1 MSTQVHLSRPVDHT
15 TSYYAATAHPTVLR
29 PTLEGHITADVC
41 VIGAGFTGLSSAI
54 HLAQLGYKVVVLEGN
69 RIGWG
74 ASGRNGGQIVNGYSR
89 DLSVIEARYGIEAA
103 QSLGAM
109 SLEGGDIIRSLVKD
123 YKIQCDLKPNNV
135 VAAFNERQLKELEHV
150 KTNWEQHGHTEL
162 EMLDKAQLQDHVN
175 TDCYVGALLDKRGGH
190 IHPLNLCLGEAEAI
204 ESLGGQIFENSRV
217 TEVLWKNRAQPLVK
231 TTQGEVLA
239 NYVVVCGNAY
249 LGDAV
254 PELTNKIM
262 PVSTQVL
269 TTEVL
274 GEAKCKALMPAGTCV
289 EDANFFLDYYR
300 MTADHRL
307 LYGGGTVYG
316 GAEPADIVKKI
327 RPHLEKVFPTLKDVK
342 IEFAWSGN
350 FALTLTRIPHFGRLN
365 NTVYFA
371 QGYSGHGVTCTHLA
385 GKLIADALHGDATRF
400 DSFATLPYYPFPGG
414 RLFRVPLT
422 VMGSWWYILRDRL
435 GV

>member
-1 MSTQVHLSRPVDHT
+1 MPNQGQTSQPAHHT
-15 TSYYAATAHPTVLR
+15 TSYYAATAHPTPLR
-29 PTLEGHITADVC
+29 PSLQGKLVTDVC
-41 VIGAGFTGLSSAI
+41 VIGAGFTGLSSAL
-54 HLAQLGYKVVVLEGN
+54 HLAQYGFKVVVLEGN
-69 RIGWG
+69 RVGWG

-89 DLSVIEARYGIEAA
+89 DLSVIEARYGKEAA
-103 QSLGAM
+103 DALGAM
-109 SLEGGDIIRSLVKD
+109 SLEGGDIIRSLVKQ
-123 YKIQCDLKPNNV
+123 YNIQCDLKPYNV
-135 VAAFNERQLKELEHV
+135 VAAFNQRQLHELEQV

-162 EMLDKAQLQDHVN
+162 EMLDKTALQHHVN

-190 IHPLNLCLGEAEAI
+190 LHPLNLCLGEAAAI
-204 ESLGGQIFENSRV
+204 EALGGQIFESSRV
-217 TEVLWKNRAQPLVK
+217 VQVLHDQAKPVVK
-231 TTQGEVLA
+231 TAHGEVHA

-269 TTEVL
+269 TTEIL
-274 GEAKCKALMPAGTCV
+274 GEAKCKELMPAGTCI

-316 GAEPADIVKKI
+316 GAEPVDIIKKI
-327 RPHLEKVFPTLKDVK
+327 RPHLERVFPALKDVK
-342 IEFAWSGN
+342 IDFAWSGN
-350 FALTLTRIPHFGRLN
+350 FALTLTRIPHFGRLKD
-365 NTVYFA
+365 TVYFA
-371 QGYSGHGVTCTHLA
+371 HGYSGHGVTCTHLA
-385 GKLIADALHGDATRF
+385 GKLIADTLQGDATRF
-400 DSFATLPYYPFPGG
+400 DSFARLPYYPFPGG

-422 VMGSWWYILRDRL
+422 VMGSWWYLLRDRL